1 MSNCD
6 VIDLDKQVEEEK
18 PKIVE
23 QQVEEEKPENTEK
36 RTDPFLAFK
45 RRVGPVRHRAVHEQ
59 PQ

>member
-18 PKIVE
+18 LKIVE

-36 RTDPFLAFK
+36 TTDPFLAFK
-45 RRVGPVRHRAVHEQ
+45 RRVGGNP
-59 PQ
+59 